1 MTLTITNL
9 IPATFIFLSNLIIIT
24 APLLRKISIKFVVN
38 LILILALILTIN
50 QKNIDLTPLGSFFIF
65 NNYTN
70 IIQIIIIISSI
81 SYILITPNENK
92 YIYGKNGSNTLY
104 ILILYSI
111 ISLLILINS
120 YDFLTIYLTIEFH
133 SIASYILAAYKK
145 DSKLSTEAGLKYL
158 TIGALASGIL
168 LFGLSY
174 IYGWGGISNVGDVYY
189 YLINEKDI
197 NIGIILGLLLII
209 VAFLFN

>member
-120 YDFLTIYLTIEFH
+120 YDFLTIYLTIYF
-133 SIASYILAAYKK
+133 
-145 DSKLSTEAGLKYL
+145 
-158 TIGALASGIL
+158 
-168 LFGLSY
+168 
-174 IYGWGGISNVGDVYY
+174 N
-189 YLINEKDI
+189 
-197 NIGIILGLLLII
+197 NI
-209 VAFLFN
+209 F